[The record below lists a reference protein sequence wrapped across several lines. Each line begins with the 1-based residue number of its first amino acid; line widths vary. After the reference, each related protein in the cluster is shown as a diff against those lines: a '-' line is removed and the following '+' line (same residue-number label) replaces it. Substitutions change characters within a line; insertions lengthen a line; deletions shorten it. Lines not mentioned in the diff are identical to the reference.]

1 MAKPNAP
8 RGPTPK
14 ARAGLYA
21 MAAFYLAY
29 LFWQLAKPLL
39 TGAPDAPPPLALGLG
54 TVILGGGAVFLALLA
69 WRLYKTP
76 PESEEDDVSGEEEP

>member
-76 PESEEDDVSGEEEP
+76 PESEEDDVSREEEP

>member
-8 RGPTPK
+8 KGPTPK

-29 LFWQLAKPLL
+29 LFWQLTKPLL

-76 PESEEDDVSGEEEP
+76 PEPEEDDASGEEES

>member
-1 MAKPNAP
+1 M
-8 RGPTPK
+8 
-14 ARAGLYA
+14 
-21 MAAFYLAY
+21 LA
-29 LFWQLAKPLL
+29 
-39 TGAPDAPPPLALGLG
+39 LALGLG